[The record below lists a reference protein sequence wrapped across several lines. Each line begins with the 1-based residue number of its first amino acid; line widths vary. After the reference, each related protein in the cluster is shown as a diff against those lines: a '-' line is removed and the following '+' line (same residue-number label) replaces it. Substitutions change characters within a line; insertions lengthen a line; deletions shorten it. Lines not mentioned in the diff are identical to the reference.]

1 MHVLQEITQRNK
13 KGYHVGVFSSCS
25 GDGDVVRAVLRR
37 ARKTNTIAIIE
48 STSNQVNQF
57 GGYTQRTPEQFAS
70 YVRQIAREEGLSWD
84 AVILGGDHLGPLPWT
99 DLAEQEAMQNACD
112 LVVAYINAGFTKIHL
127 DTSMRVASDSP
138 DEPFHVEICA
148 RRGALMCAAA
158 EEAYQ
163 KLENKKEKPVYII
176 GSEVPVPGGDFS
188 QELGEVTQPE
198 ACQATIAAYQKAFI
212 EHGLNDVFS
221 RVVGLVVQTGV
232 EFFERNIDEYDRRQ
246 TADLIKA
253 TRKLPVVLEGHS
265 TDYQLKSNLRCMC
278 EDGIAIL
285 KVGPEFT
292 FALREALFDLEH
304 IEKELYAK
312 RPEEWSNFRQILE
325 EAMLEDPRY
334 WKDYYTGDEEDLR
347 ISRIYSFYDRSR
359 YYLPHKKVNAAREKL
374 VKNLTDKKIPEC
386 MLSQYF
392 PNQYMR
398 VRNGKI
404 KNYPLDIILDR
415 IGDRIDAYLEA
426 TGNNGFPEGFLG
438 Q

>member
-37 ARKTNTIAIIE
+37 ARKTNTIAVIE

-57 GGYTQRTPEQFAS
+57 GGYTQRTPEQFAD
-70 YVRQIAREEGLSWD
+70 YVRQIAREEGISWD
-84 AVILGGDHLGPLPWT
+84 AVVLGGDHLGPLPWV
-99 DLAEQEAMQNACD
+99 DLPEKEAMQNACD
-112 LVVAYINAGFTKIHL
+112 LVAAYIHAGFTKIHL
-127 DTSMRVASDSP
+127 DTSMRVASDP
-138 DEPFHVEICA
+138 VDEPFHVATCA
-148 RRGALMCAAA
+148 KRGAMMCAAA
-158 EEAYQ
+158 EKAYSELTD
-163 KLENKKEKPVYII
+163 KREKPIYII

-188 QELGEVTQPE
+188 QDLGAVTQANACE
-198 ACQATIAAYQKAFI
+198 ATVAAYQQAFT
-212 EHGLNDVFS
+212 EFGLGDALS

-232 EFFERNIDEYDRRQ
+232 EFFERSIDEYDRRQ
-246 TADLIKA
+246 TADLIRA

-265 TDYQLKSNLRCMC
+265 TDYQSKPNLRRMC

-292 FALREALFDLEH
+292 FALREALFGLEQ
-304 IEKELYAK
+304 IEKEVYAHL
-312 RPEEWSNFRQILE
+312 PEKWSNFRQELE
-325 EAMLEDPRY
+325 RAMLEDPQY
-334 WKDYYTGDEEDLR
+334 WENYYKGDEESLR
-347 ISRIYSFYDRSR
+347 ISRAYSFYDRSR
-359 YYLPHKKVNAAREKL
+359 YYLPSENVKAAREKL
-374 VKNLTDKKIPEC
+374 IKNLSDERIPEC
-386 MLSQYF
+386 ILSQYL

-404 KNYPLDIILDR
+404 KNHPVDIILDR

-426 TGNNGFPEGFLG
+426 TGNNGFPEGFLE